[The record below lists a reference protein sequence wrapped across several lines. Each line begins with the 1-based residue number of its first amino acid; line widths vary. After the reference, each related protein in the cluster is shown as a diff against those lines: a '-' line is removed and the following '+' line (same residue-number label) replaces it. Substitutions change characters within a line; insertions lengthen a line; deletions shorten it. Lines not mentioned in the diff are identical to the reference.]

1 MFYSSEVKELSG
13 SVGPY
18 QVLRHWATSATGE
31 IFAAR
36 DERQRASKKVFA
48 LIALEERDSNARAR
62 DLLKTAVRSS
72 ASFSHEKFAKLH
84 DVIEHEGRV
93 FVVSDFVAGETL
105 GTLLKAEGGTF
116 PPMLAIC
123 LISELARALADA
135 HSWED
140 ATINA
145 GALLH
150 GDVCPSNI
158 MIGYDGNLALI
169 NSGIALN
176 ISRARNDRL
185 GLRGHYAYMAPERAS
200 CSQYLEPS
208 ADIYSLGLVLFEI
221 LTGKPAITG
230 SNEAELISAAANPR
244 VPAPSTVAKVTRGLD
259 QLVKTATHHD
269 RTARYRKGE
278 ELAEAIAALRSS
290 KRATFDTRLEL
301 EKLMQR
307 HFANK
312 GRAMRT
318 LMTRWVTG
326 ASAIPRPTSAPRS
339 SSRPHSQSP
348 QHVFVSSGPNAPAP
362 ISPFSI
368 ELSGDIAATDDIAKM
383 TGSHDL
389 PRQGRRKM
397 SFVQGIGVCLLV
409 FSLLLASTFVWPASW
424 RAVALD
430 VGVRLSYAGGRIS
443 DAFSKWIADL

>member
-1 MFYSSEVKELSG
+1 MFYVSCVKDLSG

-18 QVLRHWATSATGE
+18 QVLRHWATSSTGE

-36 DERQRASKKVFA
+36 DERQRASRKVYA
-48 LIALEERDSNARAR
+48 LIALDERDSNTRAR
-62 DLLKTAVRSS
+62 DVLKTHVRSS
-72 ASFSHEKFAKLH
+72 ASFTHEKFAKLH
-84 DVIEHEGRV
+84 DVVEHEGRV
-93 FVVSDFVAGETL
+93 FVASDFVAGETL
-105 GTLLKAEGGTF
+105 ATLLRAEGGTF
-116 PPMLAIC
+116 PPLLAISI
-123 LISELARALADA
+123 ISELARALHDA

-145 GALLH
+145 GTLLH

-158 MIGYDGNLALI
+158 MIGYDGNIALI

-176 ISRARNDRL
+176 LSRVRNDRV
-185 GLRGHYAYMAPERAS
+185 GLRGHYGYMAPERATS
-200 CSQYLEPS
+200 SQYLEPS
-208 ADIYSLGLVLFEI
+208 ADLYSLGLVLFEM

-230 SNEAELISAAANPR
+230 KSDPEIISAAANPR
-244 VPAPSTVAKVTRGLD
+244 IPVPSTVAKVTRGLD
-259 QLVKTATHHD
+259 LLVRTMTHAD

-278 ELAEAIAALRSS
+278 ELAEAIAQLRST
-290 KRATFDTRLEL
+290 KRTTFDVRLEL

-318 LMTRWVTG
+318 LMTRWISG
-326 ASAIPRPTSAPRS
+326 ASAIPRPTSAPRVAP
-339 SSRPHSQSP
+339 RAHSHPPPYYVTSP
-348 QHVFVSSGPNAPAP
+348 SQPSA

-368 ELSGDIAATDDIAKM
+368 ELSGDIAQTDDIAKA

-389 PRQGRRKM
+389 PRAVKRRLT
-397 SFVQGIGVCLLV
+397 FVQGIGVCLVL
-409 FSLLLASTFVWPASW
+409 FALLLGSTFFWPISW
-424 RAVALD
+424 KAAALD

-443 DAFSKWIADL
+443 DGLSRWIDAP